1 MNRLKPDE
9 ELREK
14 VKGYVDGEI
23 ERSKKEEK
31 EEKEEKEKNGE
42 NVEEGEGAVEGE
54 AVKVRS
60 EYCGVRRSLTDRL
73 KTVQHHNLKLMG
85 LNPLIVP
92 KTT

>member
-1 MNRLKPDE
+1 MASLDRLKPDE

-42 NVEEGEGAVEGE
+42 GTEDGEGATDGE
-54 AVKVRS
+54 TVKVN
-60 EYCGVRRSLTDRL
+60 Y
-73 KTVQHHNLKLMG
+73 
-85 LNPLIVP
+85 
-92 KTT
+92 TTRALY